1 MLMPT
6 FLFFNFKTKVE
17 VTREVKMIFAKITQS
32 LFHKNEVNENRLVMG
47 NAVSVQRNF
56 EEAAVGPFYSQ
67 SFNLRVM
74 IINSA
79 TTSNAN
85 VQSCSVESKVFSR
98 DMLSGTGY
106 VIFVEII
113 FSFLKCNFF
122 LEIKNKVV
130 LTCVVYI
137 IMECI
142 LFHSLQAK
150 ISVFHVLVIIIF

>member
-67 SFNLRVM
+67 SF
-74 IINSA
+74 
-79 TTSNAN
+79 
-85 VQSCSVESKVFSR
+85 
-98 DMLSGTGY
+98 
-106 VIFVEII
+106 
-113 FSFLKCNFF
+113 
-122 LEIKNKVV
+122 
-130 LTCVVYI
+130 
-137 IMECI
+137 
-142 LFHSLQAK
+142 
-150 ISVFHVLVIIIF
+150 